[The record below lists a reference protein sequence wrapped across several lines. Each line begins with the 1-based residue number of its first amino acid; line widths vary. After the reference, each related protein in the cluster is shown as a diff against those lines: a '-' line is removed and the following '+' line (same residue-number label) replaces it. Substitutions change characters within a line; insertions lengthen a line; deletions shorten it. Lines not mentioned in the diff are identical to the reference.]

1 MSNIVHFPGCDSA
14 KAGDAKDGPAVEAL
28 VRVMSASYHFGLLI
42 DCRGKPRPPH
52 FDSRKTLAELL
63 DAIWRDSPQ
72 GLELTTAAIDAAL
85 ESRYGSSD
93 LLTLSAGDLK
103 DAIAW
108 ARTWVAAAKNFGD
121 YCKQLDKDVLCE
133 GFRQKPP
140 RRNRSASRR
149 AAEEN

>member
-1 MSNIVHFPGCDSA
+1 MSNIVHFPGCGSA
-14 KAGDAKDGPAVEAL
+14 EASDAKGDRIVAAT
-28 VRVMSASYHFGLLI
+28 VRIFSASYHLGLLI
-42 DCRGKPRPPH
+42 DCRGKPKPSH

-93 LLTLSAGDLK
+93 LLTLSVGDLK

-108 ARTWVAAAKNFGD
+108 ARTWVAAAKNFSD
-121 YCKQLDKDVLCE
+121 YCKQLDKDVLSE
-133 GFRQKPP
+133 SFRQKPP
-140 RRNRSASRR
+140 GRNRSASRR